1 MNFCD
6 ATMAQQILRCSGRTL
21 LRYRQ
26 QNKLLSGIHW
36 GRNPSGKVLYN
47 QELLNNLIACGGDI
61 SHPDHQKFIQK
72 YLESL
77 PENQPQKRGRK
88 ISQAVAAG

>member
-6 ATMAQQILRCSGRTL
+6 ATTAQKILGCSARTL

-47 QELLNNLIACGGDI
+47 QDLLNNLIVCGGDTN
-61 SHPDHQKFIQK
+61 HPDHQKFIQK
-72 YLESL
+72 YLNSL

-88 ISQAVAAG
+88 TNQAVAAG